1 MTASPSLINDCFLH
15 DKDRLRHDEALA
27 LLQERLSPIVGRE
40 EIATDNGLG
49 RVLAQDILAP
59 HKVPLHTNAAVD
71 GYAFDSADF
80 TGAPMALSGRIP
92 AGHLDPAPLVQGTA
106 VRIFTGAPMPP
117 GAQTVAMQEDC
128 SQSDGF
134 VTLPDGL
141 KSGANC
147 RLSGEDLMPG
157 DTVVEAGK
165 RISAAD
171 LAAIASVG
179 IHRINVH
186 RPLKVA
192 LFSNGDE
199 MRIPGESEKSLKPGE
214 VYDANQ
220 PLISALCSPL
230 PVEVSMLG
238 IIRDE
243 AVLAE
248 DALGKAAESHDVI
261 ITSGGASRGSEDHMV
276 TTLDKL
282 GKRHLWQLAIKPGRP
297 MIFGQVGRQNG
308 VGDCLFF
315 GLPGNPVAAMVC
327 FLLYTQPALLRLA
340 GSKWQTPVRYKVPAA
355 FSIAKKKP
363 DRREFM
369 RGKLVVTE
377 DGELTVAKYDRDGS
391 GLISSLRKSDGLI
404 EIPEHVTK
412 LNQGELVSFLPFDGF

>member
-1 MTASPSLINDCFLH
+1 MTQPPSLINDCFLH
-15 DKDRLRHDEALA
+15 DKDRLRHDEALD
-27 LLQERLSPIVGRE
+27 LLKERLAPIV
-40 EIATDNGLG
+40 EIEKISADKALN
-49 RVLAQDILAP
+49 RILSDGIVAP

-71 GYAFDSADF
+71 GYAFDAADF
-80 TGAPMALSGRIP
+80 NDQPMPVSGRIA
-92 AGHLDPAPLVQGTA
+92 AGHLDPPALTRGSA

-128 SQSDGF
+128 TEVDGL
-134 VTLPDGL
+134 VTLPKGL

-157 DTVVEAGK
+157 DTVVESGK
-165 RISAAD
+165 RLAAAD

-179 IHRINVH
+179 AHQLRVH
-186 RPLKVA
+186 KKLRVA

-199 MRIPGESEKSLKPGE
+199 MRVPGTDTQPLKPGE

-220 PLISALCSPL
+220 PLISALCSAL
-230 PVEVSMLG
+230 PVDVSAFG

-248 DALGKAAESHDVI
+248 AALREAVDDHDVI
-261 ITSGGASRGSEDHMV
+261 ITTGGASRGTEDHMV

-297 MIFGQVGRQNG
+297 MIFGQLPRRKDA
-308 VGDCLFF
+308 GDCLFF

-340 GSKWQTPVRYKVPAA
+340 GGNWRVPVRYQLPAA
-355 FSIAKKKP
+355 FSITKKKP
-363 DRREFM
+363 DRREFL
-369 RGKLVVTE
+369 RGKLITTD
-377 DGELTVAKYDRDGS
+377 DGRLAVEKYERDGS
-391 GLISSLRKSDGLI
+391 GLISSLRQSDGLI
-404 EIPEHVTK
+404 EIPEHVTS
-412 LNQGELVSFLPFDGF
+412 LDQGEMVSFLPFSGF